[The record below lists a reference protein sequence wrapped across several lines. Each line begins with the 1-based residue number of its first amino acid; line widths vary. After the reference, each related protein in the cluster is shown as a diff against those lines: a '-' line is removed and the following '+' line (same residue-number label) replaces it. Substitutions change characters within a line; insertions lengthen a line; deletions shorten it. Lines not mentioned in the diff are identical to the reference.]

1 MSAHNNGINL
11 TRKKLLA
18 FSIGD
23 CPRRLCWSLAL
34 TAHVIGAKRA
44 NDRAQKLKIEA

>member
-1 MSAHNNGINL
+1 MPSRPTGD
-11 TRKKLLA
+11 KLSV
-18 FSIGD
+18 FSHLLDFPCGSW
-23 CPRRLCWSLAL
+23 LSLAL